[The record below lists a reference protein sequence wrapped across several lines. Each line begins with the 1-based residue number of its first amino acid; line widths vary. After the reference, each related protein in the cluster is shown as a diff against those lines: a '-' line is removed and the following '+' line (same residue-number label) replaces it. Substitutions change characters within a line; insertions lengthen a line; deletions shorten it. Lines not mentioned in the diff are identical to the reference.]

1 MPGSACCHSC
11 RSVASGWR
19 VVAINAPKFHCRQP
33 FREVGADRTDVD
45 AGHNDARRNL
55 TTARSASVYSARFTL
70 PSPVAARRNESDS
83 HGGIADKLSKA
94 TTQDP
99 ATLTRRSPT
108 SRRRVAPA
116 EGERGKGR

>member
-33 FREVGADRTDVD
+33 FGEVGADRTDVD
-45 AGHNDARRNL
+45 AVHNDAPVELDHRQIGVRVQ
-55 TTARSASVYSARFTL
+55 RSFHVAITSGGSAH
-70 PSPVAARRNESDS
+70 ESDS

-94 TTQDP
+94 TTHDP
-99 ATLTRRSPT
+99 ATLTRRSPM
-108 SRRRVAPA
+108 SQRRVAPA
-116 EGERGKGR
+116 EGVRGRGR